1 MKDLLETSPENV
13 QDALEKWQKVAKGAD
28 VESMQSYANDEMR
41 NFLSSFNSS
50 SFSEEAVDATNETL
64 DDLSTWIKEKQ
75 DMLFWIRSNY
85 W

>member
-28 VESMQSYANDEMR
+28 VETMQNYANDEMR

-75 DMLFWIRSNY
+75 VMLF
-85 W
+85 

>member
-1 MKDLLETSPENV
+1 MKDLLETSPEDV
-13 QDALEKWQKVAKGAD
+13 QDALEKWQKVAQGTD

-50 SFSEEAVDATNETL
+50 TFSEEAVDATNETL

-75 DMLFWIRSNY
+75 DLLLRNRF
-85 W
+85 

>member
-28 VESMQSYANDEMR
+28 VETMQNYANDEMR

-75 DMLFWIRSNY
+75 DLLLRNRF
-85 W
+85 

>member
-13 QDALEKWQKVAKGAD
+13 HDALEKLQKVANGAD
-28 VESMQSYANDEMR
+28 VESMQTYANDEMR

-64 DDLSTWIKEKQ
+64 DDLSTWIQEKQ
-75 DMLFWIRSNY
+75 DMLFWNRTNY